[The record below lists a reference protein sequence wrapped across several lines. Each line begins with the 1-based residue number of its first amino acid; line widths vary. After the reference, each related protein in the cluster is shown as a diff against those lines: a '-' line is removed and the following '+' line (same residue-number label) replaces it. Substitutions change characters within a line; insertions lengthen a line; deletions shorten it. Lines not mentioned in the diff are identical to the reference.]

1 MLQKSLKELGQAAV
15 SGVSVQPHGHT
26 QSDQTATSVHAIDL
40 SALIQ

>member
-15 SGVSVQPHGHT
+15 SCVSIQPHGPT
-26 QSDQTATSVHAIDL
+26 QPDQTAVSVHIFGF